1 MVNKD
6 ILWIWTSSLSRQTSR
21 GSKSRAPFLVI
32 KNLPQCTFLLI
43 LMWWN
48 DEYACAWRRYPIV
61 FHATHTVNIYNKN
74 LPILSPLF
82 VAVSMYPAV
91 PCDFKVS
98 RQHKEFYYQR
108 YAIIEGD
115 DNSAQSGPRSTQTAK
130 GFMGVSEVAFKF

>member
-1 MVNKD
+1 MCMKA
-6 ILWIWTSSLSRQTSR
+6 ISYSIS
-21 GSKSRAPFLVI
+21 
-32 KNLPQCTFLLI
+32 C
-43 LMWWN
+43 
-48 DEYACAWRRYPIV
+48 YP
-61 FHATHTVNIYNKN
+61 HRKHLQQK

-82 VAVSMYPAV
+82 VAVNMYPAV